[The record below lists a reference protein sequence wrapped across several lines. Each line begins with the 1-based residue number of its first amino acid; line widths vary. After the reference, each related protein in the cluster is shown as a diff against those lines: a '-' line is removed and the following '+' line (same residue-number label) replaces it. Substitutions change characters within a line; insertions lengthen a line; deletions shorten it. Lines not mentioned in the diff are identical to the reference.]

1 MRENINWRTFTVFAV
16 AVFLVSNLFLQYKV
30 YDLGSQLKNIADS
43 NKEDIDNGAKSLKI
57 LTKATS
63 PESQQESDARLAQ
76 AIQQLKCDQQYFIEK
91 SVRVEHPE
99 VEVMSQACR
108 TYYLTNPVPE

>member
-1 MRENINWRTFTVFAV
+1 MRKHFNWRTFTVFAV

-43 NKEDIDNGAKSLKI
+43 NKHSLETGTKSLQI
-57 LTKATS
+57 LTRATS
-63 PESQQESDARLAQ
+63 PENQRESDARLAQ

-99 VEVMSQACR
+99 VEVMSQVCR